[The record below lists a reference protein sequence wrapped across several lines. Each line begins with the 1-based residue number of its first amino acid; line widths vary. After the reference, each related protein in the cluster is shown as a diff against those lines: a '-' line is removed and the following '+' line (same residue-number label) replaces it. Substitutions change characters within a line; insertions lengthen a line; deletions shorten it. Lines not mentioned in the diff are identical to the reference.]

1 MEQIDYGAASL
12 ADTKAKLQ
20 VLKYRSLTHPLVNLR
35 FIRFKDGKQHLK
47 GRMSDLINDDYL
59 LVNVFEGQSE
69 VPDHSVLVSIRQIAE
84 NEWKFYSNR
93 ETWQAAC
100 DRTEQKEERK

>member
-1 MEQIDYGAASL
+1 MEQIDYGAAQL
-12 ADTKAKLQ
+12 EQTKARLQ

-35 FIRFKDGKQHLK
+35 FITFKDGKQQLK
-47 GRMSDLINDDYL
+47 GRMSELINDDYL

-69 VPDHSVLVSIRQIAE
+69 EPDHSVLVSIPQIAE

-93 ETWQAAC
+93 ETW
-100 DRTEQKEERK
+100 